1 MVDNKSVLEL
11 GDISAEAF
19 EALLCYIYTNN
30 TALSLESAFDLLM
43 QADVYLINSLKKFC
57 ANFIGEHIDQL
68 NVIDIIKLARELN
81 LPKLEKTATQHIAN
95 NLQQYISNEEFH
107 KLVVSDALEV
117 RERQETDTIGI
128 IDDLRYYLNSSSKFS
143 IKHYEENEANL
154 KAINDLLVTLGLGA

>member
-1 MVDNKSVLEL
+1 
-11 GDISAEAF
+11 
-19 EALLCYIYTNN
+19 
-30 TALSLESAFDLLM
+30 M

-107 KLVVSDALEV
+107 KLVVSDALV
-117 RERQETDTIGI
+117 SER
-128 IDDLRYYLNSSSKFS
+128 LVL
-143 IKHYEENEANL
+143 L
-154 KAINDLLVTLGLGA
+154 K